1 MEKQELKKVAEDI
14 LVGIATHNY
23 QLGLTVES
31 DLRNLSDED
40 YMELENLIKTA
51 NISITWDE

>member
-1 MEKQELKKVAEDI
+1 MDKQELKKVAEDI

-31 DLRNLSDED
+31 DLRNMSDED